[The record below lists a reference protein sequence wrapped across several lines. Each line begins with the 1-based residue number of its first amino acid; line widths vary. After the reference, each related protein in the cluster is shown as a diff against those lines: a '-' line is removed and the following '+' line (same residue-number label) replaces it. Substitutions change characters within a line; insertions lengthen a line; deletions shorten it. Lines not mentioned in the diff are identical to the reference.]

1 MKIENSVFVAAAPG
15 EVWCA
20 LNDPETLRCC
30 IPGCESLENS
40 EPNRFDA
47 VIQRKI
53 GPVNARFE
61 GTVSISDIVD
71 GESYTISGQGKGG
84 AAGSV
89 RGEAQVRLTE
99 EDGGTRLDYEVEVQI
114 RGKIA
119 QLGSRLVSA
128 FAKSTSKAFFERF
141 SAALAPEGDGQAEA
155 AASVDAGAG

>member
-61 GTVSISDIVD
+61 GTVP
-71 GESYTISGQGKGG
+71 
-84 AAGSV
+84 
-89 RGEAQVRLTE
+89 R
-99 EDGGTRLDYEVEVQI
+99 
-114 RGKIA
+114 
-119 QLGSRLVSA
+119 
-128 FAKSTSKAFFERF
+128 
-141 SAALAPEGDGQAEA
+141 
-155 AASVDAGAG
+155 